1 MEKEGLKSL
10 SSISVLLARY
20 IPNSMHECTWFS
32 FFFYVVW
39 GAEGSCLTLRC
50 CCCRWVVFFF
60 FILIF
65 LDDSGLRPRHWVRV
79 PLEHVLF
86 EFCIKIGF
94 LYSWFLSL
102 IWLAVHEPVR
112 IAYDRPRGCP
122 VTKKKKV
129 KNSSGLPLHSENQ
142 LSL

>member
-32 FFFYVVW
+32 FFLCSLGGRGELSDSLLLLSLGGV
-39 GAEGSCLTLRC
+39 
-50 CCCRWVVFFF
+50 FF

-86 EFCIKIGF
+86 EFYIKIGF